1 MIEDDYKCLVM
12 AAEDPFSPA
21 ENPDRYPFVVVPG
34 LQLLIWISTHSSVV
48 CLHFN

>member
-34 LQLLIWISTHSSVV
+34 PSAAHLD
-48 CLHFN
+48 LHTQFRGVSAL